1 MSTEVRPPESSFG
14 KSAAPRKRLPELYED
29 FASTG
34 PGTLNGRYMRQFWHP
49 LERSELLPPGR
60 AKPIRV
66 MSEDFTL
73 YRGEDGV
80 AHVVAY
86 RCPHRGTQLSVG
98 FVEGGDI
105 RCLYHGW
112 KFNGGGQCVEMP
124 AESDEFAA
132 KVRIGSYP
140 TREHI
145 GLIFA
150 YFGEGE
156 PPPFPHVP
164 GFAAEAL
171 IETNIDFFKCN
182 FFQSW
187 ENDWDEYHVAWTH
200 RTGGVHVT
208 PELSDERIEEADF
221 GVVKRSRKSDGTTRT
236 SVFFWP
242 ATIRLTIPSPSWF
255 RYRNAGPALRETY
268 IIHVPVDDENH
279 KFYVSMSVIVPEAER
294 EAYLVQYREY
304 RGLLDARPAH
314 EIAEEVIAG
323 KKTLADVHQR
333 DEYPFMA
340 VIEDMAAQPGQ
351 GRIVD
356 RGDERLGRSDKGVIL
371 LRKLWARELQAFAET
386 GKSKAW
392 QTLDAMPDLD

>member
-1 MSTEVRPPESSFG
+1 
-14 KSAAPRKRLPELYED
+14 
-29 FASTG
+29 
-34 PGTLNGRYMRQFWHP
+34 
-49 LERSELLPPGR
+49 
-60 AKPIRV
+60 

-80 AHVVAY
+80 ARVVAH

-124 AESDEFAA
+124 AESADFAA

-164 GFAAEAL
+164 GFAEGAL
-171 IETNIDFFKCN
+171 IETNIDVFKCN

-200 RTGGVHVT
+200 RTGGVHIT
-208 PELSDERIEEADF
+208 PELNDERIEEADF

-268 IIHVPVDDENH
+268 LIHVPVDDETH
-279 KFYVSMSVIVPEAER
+279 KFYASMSVIVPDAER
-294 EAYLVQYREY
+294 EAYLEKYREY
-304 RGLLDARPAH
+304 RALLDARPAH

-323 KKTLADVHQR
+323 EKTLADVLKN

-392 QTLDAMPDLD
+392 RTLDAMPELG

>member
-1 MSTEVRPPESSFG
+1 MSTEVRRPASPFAESP
-14 KSAAPRKRLPELYED
+14 APRKRLPELYED

-49 LERSELLPPGR
+49 VERSELLPPGR

-80 AHVVAY
+80 AHVVAH

-98 FVEGGDI
+98 FVEGDDI

-124 AESDEFAA
+124 AESAEFAA

-156 PPPFPHVP
+156 APPFPHVP
-164 GFAAEAL
+164 GFAEDAL

-200 RTGGVHVT
+200 RTGGVHIT
-208 PELSDERIEEADF
+208 PQLNEEHIDEADF

-236 SVFFWP
+236 SLFFWP

-255 RYRNAGPALRETY
+255 RYRNAGPVLRDY
-268 IIHVPVDDENH
+268 LIHVPVDDETH
-279 KFYVSMSVIVPEAER
+279 KFFASMSVIAPQGER
-294 EAYLVQYREY
+294 EAYLERYREY
-304 RGLLDARPAH
+304 RGLLDARPARRDRRRSSRRQH
-314 EIAEEVIAG
+314 DAG
-323 KKTLADVHQR
+323 RRLQERRVPVHGGDRRHGGAARSRSHRRPRRRTARTYRQR
-333 DEYPFMA
+333 RDL
-340 VIEDMAAQPGQ
+340 AAQTLGARTPGI
-351 GRIVD
+351 RRD
-356 RGDERLGRSDKGVIL
+356 R
-371 LRKLWARELQAFAET
+371 
-386 GKSKAW
+386 KSKVW
-392 QTLDAMPDLD
+392 RTLDALPDLG